1 MYKLLLCF
9 RYLRT
14 RYLAF
19 VCIVSVMLGVATLIV
34 VNSVMAG
41 FSDKLK
47 SHLNGLS
54 SDVTVRTEAAGGF
67 PLETAEIEQK
77 LKDSP
82 AGRYV
87 EATSP
92 TVEAYALLEFQLRTR
107 NGIVPIVKHVKV
119 IGIDPARHP
128 KVGKFGDYLVN
139 SKGDPASCFRMTE
152 EAHWRFDAHR
162 RQEEQDAADAER
174 AKEFITP
181 SPAPPPTEPGKNPFG
196 APIPQIEPDGKEP
209 PPELKNLKPD
219 VPQPAV
225 TAPPTPPG
233 IVVGWDIGIAR
244 LENPDTH
251 EMEDVP
257 LLRPGDDLFL
267 ATVGASG
274 TKPVSATFVV
284 TDYFRSRYGEYDAN
298 IVYVPLDELQRLRG
312 MGDRANALQIR
323 LTADVRE
330 DPKLVH
336 SVVVPAAQKVMPAPE
351 AHAESWWQ
359 QQGSLLSAIDIERNL
374 LNILLFLII
383 GVAGFGVLAIFS
395 MIVSEKYRDIG
406 VLKSLGASG
415 GGVMGIFLGYG
426 LLLGLV
432 GGLLGTGLG
441 VWITLN
447 INDIE
452 KALAAMTGREI
463 FDRRVYSFD
472 SIPTHLDAVS
482 VTLVN
487 VGAVGIAVASAV
499 LPALRA
505 ARLQPVRALRF
516 E

>member
-1 MYKLLLCF
+1 MYKLLLCL

-67 PLETAEIEQK
+67 PLEADEIERK
-77 LKDSP
+77 LKGSP
-82 AGRYV
+82 AGKYI

-92 TVEAYALLEFQLRTR
+92 TVECYALLQFQVRTR
-107 NGIVPIVKHVKV
+107 NGMIPIVKHVRV
-119 IGIDPARHP
+119 IGIDPTRHAR
-128 KVGKFGDYLVN
+128 VGRFAEYLTDCQ
-139 SKGDPASCFRMTE
+139 GRPADCFRMTE
-152 EAHWRFDAHR
+152 QAKLRFDWR
-162 RQEEQDAADAER
+162 RWQEQEDADKAER
-174 AKEFITP
+174 DKETA
-181 SPAPPPTEPGKNPFG
+181 PAPPKGEPGKNIFG
-196 APIPQIEPDGKEP
+196 QPVPKLEGGDEL
-209 PPELKNLKPD
+209 PPELRNLKPQLP
-219 VPQPAV
+219 VQVA
-225 TAPPTPPG
+225 AELPPPPG
-233 IVVGWDIGIAR
+233 IVLGWDIAVAR
-244 LENPDTH
+244 LPNPETG
-251 EMEDVP
+251 EMEDFP
-257 LLRPGDDLFL
+257 LLRPGDDVFV

-274 TKPVSATFVV
+274 ARPVSATFVV
-284 TDYFRSRYGEYDAN
+284 TDTFRSRYGEYDAN
-298 IVYVPLDELQRLRG
+298 IVYVPLDDLQKLRG
-312 MGDRANALQIR
+312 MDGKANCLQIR
-323 LTADVRE
+323 LTPDVR
-330 DPKLVH
+330 DNPKVVH
-336 SVVVPAAQKVMPAPE
+336 DTVVPAAQAIMPKPE
-351 AHAESWWQ
+351 SHAESWWQ

-432 GGLLGTGLG
+432 GGLLGTALG

-452 KALAAMTGREI
+452 KALAAVTGREI
-463 FDRRVYSFD
+463 FDRKVYSFD
-472 SIPTHLDAVS
+472 CIPTHLDVLS
-482 VTLVN
+482 VVLVN
-487 VGAVGIAVASAV
+487 LGAVGIAVGSAV